1 MRLSKL
7 TTSAAIAVLVVA
19 CGGNNSD
26 GATTEVDEA
35 TASSALEALHLATS
49 GEGAVSW
56 DERTFDNGVY
66 TFTDVVFTDTTP
78 EDDEDDAAELTDE
91 DGNVIE
97 LEDGGDVDF
106 DTVRAERMIVAAPR
120 FDDAGNVIFDRLSIE
135 NASFVGED
143 GEVSSGG
150 FERLLLENPN
160 AAMVADFARGF
171 SGEEMDED
179 EDPQFSS
186 YRFDNFAFEGLTM
199 SSPED
204 DEDFEFSLARFA
216 MVDYQGSSMG
226 RFEISGFD
234 FSGTDPEAGEI
245 RFGFD
250 ELVMENIGP
259 SLIDGID
266 RGIAAELASETG
278 DALVSEPEEV
288 DLDNYNPFDAYDS
301 FRFTGLDANI
311 GGVIVTMDSMTAE
324 IDERS
329 DDVIMTSNLTPL
341 VVRPNTEQAFGA
353 QMALG
358 LGMLGYQQIELH
370 GSSEAVY
377 DRGDDRVYSRGDN
390 YFEMTDGFRIETEM
404 DMSGYMA
411 YAREA
416 MRFGAGMQPE
426 SFDGEDIMAMFDV
439 TKPGALFH
447 SGSFNNNVFSMNA
460 GVAALSE
467 VLTEEAIARVNA
479 AGDAFRIRLNAALAK
494 ADVPLVFSGLG
505 SVAALHIGRTAPERF
520 QAPPLSAEVR
530 SLFHLFMLLEGF
542 WIAERGMIALS
553 LETTQAQMDAFEL
566 ALARFCARYEALLQS
581 LEAAP
586 AIERAS

>member
-19 CGGNNSD
+19 CGGNTSD
-26 GATTEVDEA
+26 GATTDVDEA

-56 DERTFDNGVY
+56 GERTFDDGVY
-66 TFTDVVFTDTTP
+66 TFTDVVFADTSTD
-78 EDDEDDAAELTDE
+78 DDEEAEAELTDE
-91 DGNVIE
+91 DGNTIE
-97 LEDGGDVDF
+97 FEAGGDVDF
-106 DTVRAERMIVAAPR
+106 DEVRAERMIVAAPR
-120 FDDAGNVIFDRLSIE
+120 FDDDGNVIFDRLSIE
-135 NASFVGED
+135 NARFATED
-143 GEVSSGG
+143 GDTSGGG

-160 AAMVADFARGF
+160 AAMAADFARGF

-179 EDPQFSS
+179 EDPDFAS

-204 DEDFEFSLARFA
+204 DEDFEFSLTRFA
-216 MVDYQGSSMG
+216 MVDYQGDSMG

-234 FSGTDPEAGEI
+234 FNGTDPEAGEI

-278 DALVSEPEEV
+278 DALVSEPEEI

-311 GGVIVTMDSMTAE
+311 GGVIITMDSMTAE

-370 GSSEAVY
+370 GGSEAVY

-416 MRFGAGMQPE
+416 MRLGAGMQPE
-426 SFDGEDIMAMFDV
+426 SFDGEDIMAMFDPLMINRLV
-439 TKPGALFH
+439 
-447 SGSFNNNVFSMNA
+447 
-460 GVAALSE
+460 
-467 VLTEEAIARVNA
+467 
-479 AGDAFRIRLNAALAK
+479 IRLEDHSLLDRALTAGSAAQGMTK
-494 ADVPLVFSGLG
+494 AEL
-505 SVAALHIGRTAPERF
+505 RQ
-520 QAPPLSAEVR
+520 QAGA
-530 SLFHLFMLLEGF
+530 
-542 WIAERGMIALS
+542 MIALGMMGAPAEIPRPLIS
-553 LETTQAQMDAFEL
+553 ELSEALVSFINEGGTIVIAMEPDQPVSIGELVRAGETGAFD
-566 ALARFCARYEALLQS
+566 YEAYGLS
-581 LEAAP
+581 VTAEP
-586 AIERAS
+586 AED

>member
-19 CGGNNSD
+19 CGGNTSD

-56 DERTFDNGVY
+56 GERTFDDGVY
-66 TFTDVVFTDTTP
+66 TFTDVVFADTSTD
-78 EDDEDDAAELTDE
+78 DDEEEEAELTDE
-91 DGNVIE
+91 DGNAIE
-97 LEDGGDVDF
+97 FEAGGDVDF
-106 DTVRAERMIVAAPR
+106 DEVRAERMIVAAPR
-120 FDDAGNVIFDRLSIE
+120 FDDDGNVIFDRLSIE
-135 NASFVGED
+135 NARFATED
-143 GEVSSGG
+143 GDTSGGG

-216 MVDYQGSSMG
+216 MVDYQGDSMG

-234 FSGTDPEAGEI
+234 FNGTDPEAGEI

-311 GGVIVTMDSMTAE
+311 GGVIITMDSMTAE

-370 GSSEAVY
+370 GGSEAVY

-416 MRFGAGMQPE
+416 MRLGAGMQPE
-426 SFDGEDIMAMFDV
+426 SFDGEDIMAMFDPLMINRLV
-439 TKPGALFH
+439 
-447 SGSFNNNVFSMNA
+447 
-460 GVAALSE
+460 
-467 VLTEEAIARVNA
+467 
-479 AGDAFRIRLNAALAK
+479 IRLEDHSLLDRALTAGSAAQGMTK
-494 ADVPLVFSGLG
+494 AEL
-505 SVAALHIGRTAPERF
+505 RQ
-520 QAPPLSAEVR
+520 QAGA
-530 SLFHLFMLLEGF
+530 
-542 WIAERGMIALS
+542 MIALGMMGAPAEIPRPLIS
-553 LETTQAQMDAFEL
+553 ELSEALVSFINEGGTIVIAMEPDQPVSIGELVRAGETGEFD
-566 ALARFCARYEALLQS
+566 YEAYGLS
-581 LEAAP
+581 VTAEP
-586 AIERAS
+586 AEN